1 MKKIVSMGGACVG
14 GKRFRA
20 ILPLQRGLTTAA
32 GCLPD
37 EEDERFRAPLGSRV
51 GFVKFIAKQSLLNMP

>member
-1 MKKIVSMGGACVG
+1 MGGACVG